1 MNSTIK
7 DTIQAKAIRGR
18 YEVDYDEDRPVYA
31 FTEEGLRSVVK
42 TAVRVCADRC
52 TDPEERN
59 RMLQLGD

>member
-7 DTIQAKAIRGR
+7 DTINAKAIKGR

-52 TDPEERN
+52 VDPEERE
-59 RMLQLGD
+59 RMLSLGE

>member
-7 DTIQAKAIRGR
+7 DTIEAKAIKGR

-42 TAVRVCADRC
+42 TAVQVCADRC
-52 TDPEERN
+52 IDPEEREQ
-59 RMLQLGD
+59 MLSLGD